1 MFFCNIPRS
10 PEISLTHPCNK
21 LLEVNERIPVLIQ
34 KPEQASCQHRCMC
47 TTGPGCQTD
56 EQLFELLHVYAILLQ
71 VGQTLISA
79 GSCSTIVSPVATHQ
93 ILCLWRERVDRS
105 DYYNNPWE
113 WRLSYSSKIAPSK
126 QRRDMSDTLFISTI
140 ITSIISLQNSMM

>member
-105 DYYNNPWE
+105 DY
-113 WRLSYSSKIAPSK
+113 
-126 QRRDMSDTLFISTI
+126 FI
-140 ITSIISLQNSMM
+140 LQQSMGVETFL